1 MSYQPPRSTVTSPQ
15 NPAFRPMQLAIGL
28 IAPLLIGLGT
38 LAVVPQFKATFRS
51 FGTDLPWATQILMDY
66 PWMLCL
72 APLAVL
78 ALWAAWPK
86 RRRDNAA
93 CLFGVIFAMAAAAC
107 VVLALYWPIFQLAAS
122 I

>member
-15 NPAFRPMQLAIGL
+15 NPAFRPMRLAIGL

-38 LAVVPQFKATFRS
+38 LAVAPQFKATFS
-51 FGTDLPWATQILMDY
+51 AFGADLPWMTQILMDY
-66 PWMLCL
+66 PWMLCP

-78 ALWAAWPK
+78 ALWAVWPA
-86 RRRDNAA
+86 RQRDNAA
-93 CLFGVIFAMAAAAC
+93 YLFGVMLAVAGSAF
-107 VVLALYWPIFQLAAS
+107 VVFALYQPIFLLGAT